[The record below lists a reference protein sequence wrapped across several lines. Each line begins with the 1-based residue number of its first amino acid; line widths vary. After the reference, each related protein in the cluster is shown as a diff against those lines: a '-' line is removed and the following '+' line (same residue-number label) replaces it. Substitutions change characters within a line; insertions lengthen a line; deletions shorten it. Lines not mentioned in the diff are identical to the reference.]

1 MKYCLIVTDLPI
13 WRQELSAVVVNSG
26 ADAFGD
32 FEWTTVE
39 YIRQIMEINCLQVT
53 RYGCLLSTLFAKFF
67 QLLRKTVRYKRNQAI
82 CMFSTIFEWVN

>member
-1 MKYCLIVTDLPI
+1 MKFCFIETNLPI
-13 WRQELSAVVVNSG
+13 CRQELSAVVVNSG

-53 RYGCLLSTLFAKFF
+53 RYGFRVLCLSPA
-67 QLLRKTVRYKRNQAI
+67 A
-82 CMFSTIFEWVN
+82 